1 MDRAKFFAAV
11 RISLFSGKLS
21 DPQVKGMDAIL
32 DEWVAQG
39 LTDIRW
45 LAYMFATAFH
55 ETGQAMQPVSEN
67 LKYSALGLQKTFPK
81 YFSARDA
88 QAYAGQPER
97 IANRAY
103 ANRLGNGDEA
113 SGDGWRYRGRGLV
126 QITGRG
132 NYETFGLDSNP
143 DRALVDQVAVKIMFT
158 GMTGGL
164 FTGDRL
170 TDHFTLKGSDWVN
183 ARKIINRLDRAQD
196 IAGYAK
202 AFNSALAGAQ

>member
-45 LAYMFATAFH
+45 LAYMLATAYH
-55 ETGQAMQPVSEN
+55 ETAQTMQPITE
-67 LKYSALGLQKTFPK
+67 YGGRK
-81 YFSARDA
+81 YFEKYDTGTLAK
-88 QAYAGQPER
+88 Q
-97 IANRAY
+97 
-103 ANRLGNGDEA
+103 LGNTPAAD
-113 SGDGWRYRGRGLV
+113 GDGFFYRGRGYPQLTGAANYRNADKKLGLGGQLIANPDLALQPDIASKIMV
-126 QITGRG
+126 LGMTEGWFTGRKLSD
-132 NYETFGLDSNP
+132 Y
-143 DRALVDQVAVKIMFT
+143 FT
-158 GMTGGL
+158 PSS
-164 FTGDRL
+164 
-170 TDHFTLKGSDWVN
+170 SDWVN

>member
-45 LAYMFATAFH
+45 LAYMLATAFH
-55 ETGQAMQPVSEN
+55 ETGEAMQPITEYGGR
-67 LKYSALGLQKTFPK
+67 KYFDKYDTGALAKALGNTP
-81 YFSARDA
+81 DA
-88 QAYAGQPER
+88 
-97 IANRAY
+97 
-103 ANRLGNGDEA
+103 D
-113 SGDGWRYRGRGLV
+113 GDGFIFRGRGLV
-126 QITGRG
+126 QITGRA
-132 NYETFGLDSNP
+132 NYRTFGIEDNP
-143 DRALVDQVAVKIMFT
+143 DRALDDRVAVKIMFT
-158 GMTGGL
+158 GMTKGS
-164 FTGDRL
+164 FTGRKLSDY
-170 TDHFTLKGSDWVN
+170 FTPSGSDWVN